1 MIYMQL
7 QQPSVHIGLQLI
19 ITRSALT
26 SVTWFSTRFI
36 SSFMLV
42 RSVFSNKIKVLA
54 FEFIAKPSRPSPIFS
69 KSSPGAHED
78 SIQKKEEA
86 Y

>member
-1 MIYMQL
+1 
-7 QQPSVHIGLQLI
+7 
-19 ITRSALT
+19 
-26 SVTWFSTRFI
+26 
-36 SSFMLV
+36 MLV